1 MHRASA
7 ADPGAELATTGRRAG
22 RAADP
27 PGLKARRDAVLAL
40 AAVLREGRP
49 LDLVLAGTGGD
60 DDAGESRDRAL
71 TRVIVATT
79 LRRLGEIERVLG
91 RFLERPLP
99 RKSGR
104 AREILLTGATQLL
117 FLRTPPHAVIDLAV
131 RLTGAQPDSRHLGG
145 LVNAVLRKVAAGG
158 EDLVSGD
165 DAAVVNTP
173 AWLMERWTAAFGSD
187 RAQAIAASH
196 LNEPP
201 LDLTARVP
209 AAVAAELGG
218 VVLPSGTVRLAA
230 ARGRIED
237 LPGYREGGWWVQDAA
252 AALPARLLGEVRD
265 KRVADLCAAPGGK
278 TAQLA
283 AAGAAVT
290 AVERSAARLRRLEAN
305 LQRLKLSAELVCA
318 DVTEW
323 QPAER
328 FDAVLLDAPCSATGT
343 IRRNPD
349 VLHNKTPTTIA
360 ALVPLQAQLIRRAID
375 MVKPGGRL
383 VYATCSLEDEECGQQ
398 IEALLAERR
407 DNAREPIRAEELQVE
422 SALIDDA
429 GDLRTLPIHGMD
441 GFYAA
446 RLRKS
451 E

>member
-1 MHRASA
+1 M
-7 ADPGAELATTGRRAG
+7 ATKGRKAG
-22 RAADP
+22 RPSGP
-27 PGLKARRDAVLAL
+27 PGLEARRDAVLAV

-49 LDLVLAGTGGD
+49 LDLVLAAASR
-60 DDAGESRDRAL
+60 DDAGDSRDRAL

-104 AREILLTGATQLL
+104 AREILLTGAAQLL

-131 RLTGAQPDSRHLGG
+131 RLAGAQLESRHLGG

-158 EDLVSGD
+158 EDLLSGI
-165 DAAVVNTP
+165 DAAIVNTP
-173 AWLMERWTAAFGSD
+173 AWLMERWRAAFGSD
-187 RAQAIAASH
+187 TARAIAASH
-196 LNEPP
+196 MVEPP
-201 LDLTARVP
+201 LDLTARDP

-237 LPGYREGGWWVQDAA
+237 LPGYRQGGWWVQDAA
-252 AALPARLLGEVRD
+252 AALPARLLGNVRD
-265 KRVADLCAAPGGK
+265 LRIADLCAAPGGK

-283 AAGAAVT
+283 ADGAAVT
-290 AVERSAARLRRLEAN
+290 AVERSAARLERLEAN
-305 LQRLKLSAELVCA
+305 LQRLQLTAETVCSDA
-318 DVTEW
+318 TEW
-323 QPAER
+323 QPSEP

-349 VLHNKTPTTIA
+349 VPHIKTPAMIA

-375 MVKPGGRL
+375 MVRPGGL
-383 VYATCSLEDEECGQQ
+383 VVYATCSLEEEECGQQ

-407 DNAREPIRAEELQVE
+407 DVARQPISAAELG
-422 SALIDDA
+422 IDRSMISEA

-446 RLRKS
+446 RLRKR
-451 E
+451 